1 MPSIFDV
8 AIIGA
13 GPAGSA
19 TAIALARSGYAVA
32 LIDKQIFP
40 REKLCGDFVNP
51 INWPIFRDLGVE
63 ERLLAQPHTRVTGF
77 RITSYCGA
85 SAAATFSQ
93 VDQNRSFGL
102 GLRRAQLDHV
112 LLQRAEEA
120 GVTIRTGQRVQQI
133 SKHSTEWQLD
143 MGAGESWRAKILVGA
158 DGRNSWVAQQL
169 GMNTRAATRGR
180 SVGFQTRIHG
190 SGGSDGQIEI
200 HLFPGGY
207 AGLVGVG
214 DGTASL
220 GLAIDKR
227 ILPRVGVDEFL
238 RTERLAQNPYLKSV
252 LEPREKVHGFRAA
265 YPVYFPKRRSFADAV
280 VLVGD
285 AARVTEPITGEG
297 IYFAMR
303 SGMLA
308 AETLDRALR
317 QGDLSANY
325 LRAYEQT
332 CARALRPRVLLN
344 SLLRFAIYRP
354 ALVHPLIRWSA
365 QEWSSIDHS
374 RRCRLCPRNSA
385 LIRSHRRP
393 PQVVILRELNTM
405 ARCSSRSVASVMP
418 VKTGIQELL

>member
-1 MPSIFDV
+1 MQMSVDV

-19 TAIALARSGYAVA
+19 TAIALARSGYAVV

-93 VDQNRSFGL
+93 SSQNRSFGL

-120 GVTIRTGQRVQQI
+120 GVSIRAGQRVQQI
-133 SKHSTEWQLD
+133 SQPTRQWQLD
-143 MGAGESWRAKILVGA
+143 MGVGESWRAKIIVGA

-227 ILPRVGVDEFL
+227 ILPQERIKEFL
-238 RTERLAQNPYLKSV
+238 LTERLAQNPYLKTILRHCEDFSE
-252 LEPREKVHGFRAA
+252 LRSA
-265 YPVYFPKRRSFADAV
+265 YPVYFPERRSFADAV
-280 VLVGD
+280 LLVGD
-285 AARVTEPITGEG
+285 AARVTEPVTGEG

-303 SGMLA
+303 GGLLA

-317 QGDLSANY
+317 QGDLSANF
-325 LRAYEQT
+325 LQSYEQT
-332 CARALRPRVLLN
+332 GARALRSRTMLN

-354 ALVHPLIRWSA
+354 ALVNPLIRWSA
-365 QEWSSIDHS
+365 
-374 RRCRLCPRNSA
+374 RNNRLLGTLVNAVCVPA
-385 LIRSHRRP
+385 TAH
-393 PQVVILRELNTM
+393 
-405 ARCSSRSVASVMP
+405 
-418 VKTGIQELL
+418 

>member
-133 SKHSTEWQLD
+133 SKHSKEWQLD

-190 SGGSDGQIEI
+190 SGGTDGQIEI

-227 ILPRVGVDEFL
+227 ILPRVGVEEFL

-354 ALVHPLIRWSA
+354 ALVDPLIRWSA
-365 QEWSSIDHS
+365 
-374 RRCRLCPRNSA
+374 RNSRLLTTLVDA
-385 LIRSHRRP
+385 VCVP
-393 PQVVILRELNTM
+393 VT
-405 ARCSSRSVASVMP
+405 AR
-418 VKTGIQELL
+418 

>member
-1 MPSIFDV
+1 
-8 AIIGA
+8 
-13 GPAGSA
+13 
-19 TAIALARSGYAVA
+19 
-32 LIDKQIFP
+32 
-40 REKLCGDFVNP
+40 
-51 INWPIFRDLGVE
+51 
-63 ERLLAQPHTRVTGF
+63 
-77 RITSYCGA
+77 
-85 SAAATFSQ
+85 
-93 VDQNRSFGL
+93 
-102 GLRRAQLDHV
+102 
-112 LLQRAEEA
+112 
-120 GVTIRTGQRVQQI
+120 
-133 SKHSTEWQLD
+133 
-143 MGAGESWRAKILVGA
+143 
-158 DGRNSWVAQQL
+158 
-169 GMNTRAATRGR
+169 MNTRAATRGR

-190 SGGSDGQIEI
+190 SRGTDGQIEI

-365 QEWSSIDHS
+365 RND
-374 RRCRLCPRNSA
+374 RLLTTLVDAVCVPA
-385 LIRSHRRP
+385 
-393 PQVVILRELNTM
+393 T
-405 ARCSSRSVASVMP
+405 AR
-418 VKTGIQELL
+418 

>member
-120 GVTIRTGQRVQQI
+120 GVTVRTGQRVQQI
-133 SKHSTEWQLD
+133 SKHSKEWQLD

-180 SVGFQTRIHG
+180 SVGFQMRIHG
-190 SGGSDGQIEI
+190 SAGSDGQIEI

-214 DGTASL
+214 DGTTSL

-227 ILPRVGVDEFL
+227 ILPRAGVDEFL
-238 RTERLAQNPYLKSV
+238 RTERLAQNPYL
-252 LEPREKVHGFRAA
+252 
-265 YPVYFPKRRSFADAV
+265 
-280 VLVGD
+280 
-285 AARVTEPITGEG
+285 
-297 IYFAMR
+297 
-303 SGMLA
+303 
-308 AETLDRALR
+308 
-317 QGDLSANY
+317 
-325 LRAYEQT
+325 
-332 CARALRPRVLLN
+332 
-344 SLLRFAIYRP
+344 
-354 ALVHPLIRWSA
+354 
-365 QEWSSIDHS
+365 
-374 RRCRLCPRNSA
+374 
-385 LIRSHRRP
+385 
-393 PQVVILRELNTM
+393 
-405 ARCSSRSVASVMP
+405 
-418 VKTGIQELL
+418 

>member
-1 MPSIFDV
+1 
-8 AIIGA
+8 
-13 GPAGSA
+13 
-19 TAIALARSGYAVA
+19 
-32 LIDKQIFP
+32 
-40 REKLCGDFVNP
+40 
-51 INWPIFRDLGVE
+51 
-63 ERLLAQPHTRVTGF
+63 
-77 RITSYCGA
+77 
-85 SAAATFSQ
+85 
-93 VDQNRSFGL
+93 
-102 GLRRAQLDHV
+102 
-112 LLQRAEEA
+112 
-120 GVTIRTGQRVQQI
+120 
-133 SKHSTEWQLD
+133 

-365 QEWSSIDHS
+365 
-374 RRCRLCPRNSA
+374 RNGRLLTTLVDAVCVPA
-385 LIRSHRRP
+385 
-393 PQVVILRELNTM
+393 T
-405 ARCSSRSVASVMP
+405 AR
-418 VKTGIQELL
+418 

>member
-1 MPSIFDV
+1 MPRIFDV
-8 AIIGA
+8 AIVGA

-19 TAIALARSGYAVA
+19 TAIALARSGYDVA

-40 REKLCGDFVNP
+40 REKLCGDFVNR
-51 INWPIFRDLGVE
+51 INWPIYRDLGVV

-93 VDQNRSFGL
+93 LNQNRSFGL

-120 GVTIRTGQRVQQI
+120 GVTIRTGQRVKQI
-133 SKHSTEWQLD
+133 SKHSRQWQLD

-169 GMNTRAATRGR
+169 GMNTRAAMRGR
-180 SVGFQTRIHG
+180 SIGFQTRIHG
-190 SGGSDGQIEI
+190 SGGTDGQIEI

-220 GLAIDKR
+220 GLAIDKSM
-227 ILPRVGVDEFL
+227 LPRVGVDEFL
-238 RTERLAQNPYLKSV
+238 LTERLAKNPYLKSV
-252 LEPREKVHGFRAA
+252 LEPREKVDGLRAV

-297 IYFAMR
+297 ICFAMR

-325 LRAYEQT
+325 LRTYEQT
-332 CARALRPRVLLN
+332 CARTLRSRVLLN

-365 QEWSSIDHS
+365 
-374 RRCRLCPRNSA
+374 RNNGLLGA
-385 LIRSHRRP
+385 LVNAVCVPATVH
-393 PQVVILRELNTM
+393 
-405 ARCSSRSVASVMP
+405 
-418 VKTGIQELL
+418 

>member
-133 SKHSTEWQLD
+133 SKPFAA
-143 MGAGESWRAKILVGA
+143 MAVGH
-158 DGRNSWVAQQL
+158 G
-169 GMNTRAATRGR
+169 RGR
-180 SVGFQTRIHG
+180 K
-190 SGGSDGQIEI
+190 
-200 HLFPGGY
+200 
-207 AGLVGVG
+207 
-214 DGTASL
+214 
-220 GLAIDKR
+220 LAR
-227 ILPRVGVDEFL
+227 
-238 RTERLAQNPYLKSV
+238 
-252 LEPREKVHGFRAA
+252 
-265 YPVYFPKRRSFADAV
+265 
-280 VLVGD
+280 
-285 AARVTEPITGEG
+285 
-297 IYFAMR
+297 
-303 SGMLA
+303 
-308 AETLDRALR
+308 
-317 QGDLSANY
+317 
-325 LRAYEQT
+325 
-332 CARALRPRVLLN
+332 
-344 SLLRFAIYRP
+344 
-354 ALVHPLIRWSA
+354 
-365 QEWSSIDHS
+365 
-374 RRCRLCPRNSA
+374 
-385 LIRSHRRP
+385 
-393 PQVVILRELNTM
+393 
-405 ARCSSRSVASVMP
+405 
-418 VKTGIQELL
+418 